1 MSSASDSLK
10 LSGNSTGTPGSDAF
24 FAVAKFLA
32 GMSLL
37 LEDRSELREK
47 ACDGCR
53 GSYGH
58 NAMSLCRVSSEK
70 ELRFVS
76 FGTRNICSCGSG
88 KKTKSHPCRGCK
100 GGHVP
105 QKAGIPGRWDPTAFQ
120 AAVRKWVRT
129 GNSVQMVD
137 PSNLKQY

>member
-1 MSSASDSLK
+1 MWTARK
-10 LSGNSTGTPGSDAF
+10 GVRWLS
-24 FAVAKFLA
+24 
-32 GMSLL
+32 
-37 LEDRSELREK
+37 RELRPQRDEVSVELVVTT
-47 ACDGCR
+47 
-53 GSYGH
+53 GSNSFH
-58 NAMSLCRVSSEK
+58 SRRDNCSLSRE
-70 ELRFVS
+70 E
-76 FGTRNICSCGSG
+76 

-100 GGHVP
+100 GGRVP